1 MSLGRSR
8 KQQRNQWIASDQ
20 LPQSKG
26 PVLYERLQKFC
37 ARKALMTMSKSC
49 DPPFYAKKNQPLL
62 HSVGQFF
69 PHAADWR
76 FWRHGI

>member
-26 PVLYERLQKFC
+26 PVLYERLQKF
-37 ARKALMTMSKSC
+37 ALGR
-49 DPPFYAKKNQPLL
+49 L
-62 HSVGQFF
+62 
-69 PHAADWR
+69 
-76 FWRHGI
+76 